1 MAWKLHI
8 ILQEVI
14 MREFLMCLIA
24 LAVLIPGA
32 AAHAGFSTDV
42 NFYQH
47 TVADLEGDQGSF
59 VFYGAF
65 DVDTT
70 KEDAAGIKV
79 FMTMRKSDMS
89 IMLDAEDQPM
99 KYDLNAN
106 NCEILQHA
114 DSGIIFRCYSDPAA
128 MTDEDMANWISFLGM
143 DPVYIHF
150 EMGTAVSP
158 VLWGR
163 SLQFKIDDIT
173 DTDSDGAPDIFDDCK
188 SFADLEQIDTDN
200 DGVGDACDLC
210 PQDVDPLQKDTDA
223 DLVGDA
229 CDPCPAIPNSTA
241 CVSEDDDVDEDA
253 DPENLEGD
261 GSTDLG
267 DWLATTEEEVADY
280 NAASAGSG
288 CSLVPNQGAGMAA
301 YIMIALA
308 MLPLACRRRK

>member
-1 MAWKLHI
+1 
-8 ILQEVI
+8 
-14 MREFLMCLIA
+14 MRKFLMCLIA
-24 LAVLIPGA
+24 LAVFVAGA
-32 AAHAGFSTDV
+32 TAHAGFSMDDNV
-42 NFYQH
+42 YLH
-47 TVADLEGDQGSF
+47 TIADLEGDQGSY

-65 DVDTT
+65 DVDTA

-79 FMTMRKSDMS
+79 FMTMREPDMS
-89 IMLDAEDQPM
+89 IMLDAEDQPI

-106 NCEILQHA
+106 NCEIFQHA

-163 SLQFKIDDIT
+163 SLQFKIDDMS
-173 DTDSDGAPDIFDDCK
+173 DMDSDGAPDIFDGCK
-188 SFADLEQIDTDN
+188 SFADLDQLDTDG
-200 DGVGDACDLC
+200 DSVGDACDLC
-210 PQDVDPLQKDTDA
+210 PEDVDPLQQDTDA

-241 CVSEDDDVDEDA
+241 CVDDDDDVADVDA

-267 DWLATTEEEVADY
+267 DWLNTTEEEVDDY
-280 NAASAGSG
+280 NAASSGSGSG
-288 CSLVPNQGAGMAA
+288 CGLIPNQGAGMAA

-308 MLPLACRRRK
+308 MLPLAGRRRR